1 MPFRLAMICVLLPLC
16 SVHLTWLIAASL
28 GHLPFCLPYWS
39 HCHSISATGRGYP
52 EFFVFKALIIPT
64 AVFMLAYWLLTYRWL
79 IMISKGELKPKLL
92 TILGLIACVALIIYA
107 VTLGALGETYSLA
120 RRIGVVF
127 YFAFSAF
134 AHLLLLSK
142 LQTLNLVALGLQTRF
157 HQLYRLCTVLVISAI
172 ASAGLG
178 FLWEGW
184 DAWENAYE
192 WWFSLFMIAQF
203 YLVGCMWKRT
213 AFELTFSVKIDV

>member
-1 MPFRLAMICVLLPLC
+1 
-16 SVHLTWLIAASL
+16 
-28 GHLPFCLPYWS
+28 
-39 HCHSISATGRGYP
+39 
-52 EFFVFKALIIPT
+52 
-64 AVFMLAYWLLTYRWL
+64 MLAYWCLLYRWL
-79 IMISKGELKPKLL
+79 IIISKNTVKPVLL
-92 TILGLIACVALIIYA
+92 TSLGVIACIALIIYA

-178 FLWEGW
+178 FL
-184 DAWENAYE
+184 
-192 WWFSLFMIAQF
+192 
-203 YLVGCMWKRT
+203 
-213 AFELTFSVKIDV
+213 